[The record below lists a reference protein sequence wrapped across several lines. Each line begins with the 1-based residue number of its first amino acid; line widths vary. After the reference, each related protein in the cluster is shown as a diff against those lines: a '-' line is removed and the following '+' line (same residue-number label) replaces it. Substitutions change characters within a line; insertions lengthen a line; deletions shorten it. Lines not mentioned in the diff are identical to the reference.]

1 MILEILILIL
11 AFPIGIALAHF
22 TKEELKDG
30 KKYFKVI
37 IFVSLI
43 SSIFFYFNNKI
54 HLTLTSLFILIVTSI
69 SKYKTIKN

>member
-1 MILEILILIL
+1 MILEILVLIL
-11 AFPIGIALAHF
+11 AFPVGIALTHF